1 MEYPVPVVPSI
12 GVPATKSF
20 LILKIGYSWIGLT
33 SPLCKSHISWEQVL
47 VSPIELASLVVTYM
61 TGKLSG
67 VIANA
72 RPID

>member
-1 MEYPVPVVPSI
+1 MEYSVPVVPSI
-12 GVPATKSF
+12 GVSATKSF

-33 SPLCKSHISWEQVL
+33 SPLRKSHVSWEQVL
-47 VSPIELASLVVTYM
+47 VSPIELASLVLTYM

-67 VIANA
+67 AIANA